1 MLKWM
6 KKTNEPVKMTIEM
19 HKDTKNYMESLSFLA
34 QNVSDK
40 KEALLEEDIK
50 TINEIEKVKESY
62 EEVIG
67 NNTEVC
73 RDIEAFREN
82 FSAINEASDSFY
94 KVIQNVSVVS
104 SNAKENL
111 ENLKQNTVQVE
122 NRFSEIE
129 TIYNELMNGFDE
141 IKESMKRIV
150 DVANQTNLLALNA
163 SIEAA
168 RAGEQGKGFAV
179 VAEEVTKLSINI
191 KDLVQNVNASMD
203 KLGKNSQS
211 LNLSLDH
218 AKEALDSTKEQN
230 AHTENKF
237 MDIEK
242 SVNSVNEVQ
251 KDLSQEVKKCAIRVN
266 HLIDKVGN
274 HDKQYE
280 KVMNNIEQLKGM
292 MTQKGFIYED
302 IANLLEQVDP
312 IIAKIKS

>member
-6 KKTNEPVKMTIEM
+6 KKTNAPVKMAMET
-19 HKDTKNYMESLSFLA
+19 HKDTNNYMEALSFLA

-50 TINEIEKVKESY
+50 TVNEIEKVKKSY
-62 EEVIG
+62 EEVID
-67 NNTEVC
+67 NNIEVC

-111 ENLKQNTVQVE
+111 ENLKQNAGQVE
-122 NRFSEIE
+122 ERFGEIE
-129 TIYNELMNGFDE
+129 TVYNELMSGFDE

-191 KDLVQNVNASMD
+191 KDLVQNVNTSMD
-203 KLGKNSQS
+203 KLGKSSQS
-211 LNLSLDH
+211 LNLSLEH
-218 AKEALDSTKEQN
+218 AKEALDCTKEQTT
-230 AHTENKF
+230 HTEDKF

-242 SVNSVNEVQ
+242 SVSSVNEVQ
-251 KDLSQEVKKCAIRVN
+251 ENLSQEVKQCGVRVN
-266 HLIDKVGN
+266 HLIDKVEN
-274 HDKQYE
+274 DDKQYE
-280 KVMNNIEQLKGM
+280 QVMNNIEQLKGL

-312 IIAKIKS
+312 IIAKINS